1 MVIKRKLVGY
11 YLKKGRTLKA
21 YVKFNK
27 KTQKYGKTR
36 YSGSNKK
43 LRKGVRVY
51 KKKSSIPKPKLKSKS
66 KSKSKKVG
74 RKNKFGFSAPFF
86 GKIVP
91 VAIRPQW
98 SIPKYACQKYVR

>member
-36 YSGSNKK
+36 YTGSNKK
-43 LRKGVRVY
+43 LKKGIRVY
-51 KKKSSIPKPKLKSKS
+51 KKKSSVPKLKSKS
-66 KSKSKKVG
+66 KTKKVVK
-74 RKNKFGFSAPFF
+74 KNKFGFSAPFF
-86 GKIVP
+86 EQLVP

-98 SIPKYACQKYVR
+98 SIPNYACQKYVR